1 MTRRQHVANTDY
13 VAGVYLLAQLA
24 MKLRSH
30 LMARLPEYMIPAAFV
45 NMDAFPLNANGKL
58 DRRSLP
64 VPRDDDFARQDYES
78 PQGRIESS
86 LSFIWEDV
94 LSVSNVGRHNDFFAI
109 GGHSLLAL
117 KMISRVRNLLGFEM
131 SIGTAFRAPTIAK
144 LALRLVE
151 SETTQDESYHV
162 LLPIKTHGSRVPLF
176 CIHPV
181 LGLSWCFMGLYRSIS
196 TPNSLSMVYKRVDS
210 TVKEGLPRPSMEW
223 RWITLIRFA
232 VSSHMDLTICLSTRS
247 VAR

>member
-1 MTRRQHVANTDY
+1 
-13 VAGVYLLAQLA
+13 
-24 MKLRSH
+24 
-30 LMARLPEYMIPAAFV
+30 
-45 NMDAFPLNANGKL
+45 
-58 DRRSLP
+58 
-64 VPRDDDFARQDYES
+64 
-78 PQGRIESS
+78 
-86 LSFIWEDV
+86 
-94 LSVSNVGRHNDFFAI
+94 
-109 GGHSLLAL
+109 
-117 KMISRVRNLLGFEM
+117 M

-247 VAR
+247 VARSYKAVFSRGAKMITKNNGELPMFNGDLLLLRATEAQDTSASGEIELIKPEHLEAIGQILARKLDQYVV